1 VIQYNDYEHDPRS
14 LGHPFIAIAG
24 RGDLECT
31 HTQTPTHTD
40 TYTDT
45 KQQVISPFS
54 CLEGAIDAKVVSI
67 REAFGDSIH
76 THTDTHTQTDT
87 PLPSPPHLSFHARV
101 GPTHDQQAPF
111 CWSVNEDEEGEKDR
125 NHIHTHPHCFV
136 YEWDRLSP
144 GASLAEALMKEE
156 KKRKGGGGAEEGQ
169 KRQFFLRRQNI

>member
-1 VIQYNDYEHDPRS
+1 

-31 HTQTPTHTD
+31 HTQTPTHTYTY

-67 REAFGDSIH
+67 REAFGESIH
-76 THTDTHTQTDT
+76 TKRDTHTQTDT
-87 PLPSPPHLSFHARV
+87 PLSSSSPHLSFHARV
-101 GPTHDQQAPF
+101 GPTHDQQLPF
-111 CWSVNEDEEGEKDR
+111 CWSVNDDEEGEDT
-125 NHIHTHPHCFV
+125 NHIHTHPHCFM

-144 GASLAEALMKEE
+144 GALLAEALKVEEEEE

-169 KRQFFLRRQNI
+169 KRQFFLRRQNNNGNS